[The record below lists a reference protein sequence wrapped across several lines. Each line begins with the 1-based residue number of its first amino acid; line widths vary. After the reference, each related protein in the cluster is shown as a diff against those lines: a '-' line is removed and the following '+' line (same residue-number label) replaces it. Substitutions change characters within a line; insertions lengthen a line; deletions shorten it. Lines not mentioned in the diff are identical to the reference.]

1 MMRFKSILAT
11 GIFGFTISVLA
22 ASCDSPKE
30 DNKNQAIETQT
41 KGNIKISVDESLM
54 PVIAQQLTVFD
65 SSYPEG
71 HIHPTYT
78 SEQQC
83 FTDLFKDSARLIV
96 VARDLTQAEKDA
108 FEKNDIRIKSMSMA
122 KDAIAVIVHPGSVD
136 SFMTLGQLKQILLGK
151 FARQYTIVVEDEKSS
166 TVRYMLDSLIPG
178 QQLSKQTFT
187 IKNNDS
193 LISYVASNEH
203 AIGFI
208 GVTHVYD
215 PESTVPEGSFK
226 KQIQVVSLKNENDT
240 AVKDFYQPYQAWIAL
255 KYYPL
260 ARTMYFI
267 TRDTYNGLGTGLG
280 NFLTSQQGQLIFN
293 KARLVPLRV
302 PLNLRPAEIKE

>member
-11 GIFGFTISVLA
+11 GIAGLSISLA
-22 ASCDSPKE
+22 MPSCDSPKGE
-30 DNKNQAIETQT
+30 KELPVETTT
-41 KGNIKISVDESLM
+41 KGNIKVSVDESLM

-71 HIHPTYT
+71 HIHPVYT

-83 FTDLFKDSARLIV
+83 FADLFKDSARLIV
-96 VARDLTQAEKDA
+96 VTRDFTKAEKDA
-108 FEKNDIRIKSMSMA
+108 FEKNDIRIRSLSIA

-136 SFMTLGQLKQILLGK
+136 SFMTIGQLKQILLGK
-151 FARQYTIVVEDEKSS
+151 FARQYTVVFENEKSS

-178 QQLSKQTFT
+178 QKLSKQTFA
-187 IKNNDS
+187 INNNDS
-193 LISYVASNEH
+193 LIDYVSKNEH

-226 KQIQVVSLKNENDT
+226 KQIQVVSLKDENDT
-240 AVKDFYQPYQAWIAL
+240 TVNDFYQPYQAWIAL
-255 KYYPL
+255 KQYPL
-260 ARTMYFI
+260 SRTMYFI
-267 TRDTYNGLGTGLG
+267 TRDTYNGLGSGLA

-302 PLNLRPAEIKE
+302 PLNLRPAEIK